1 LSLANASRRVINF
14 LIQERDLA
22 SDDVVLQVPKRLV
35 ASKLGIQPETFS
47 RILHRLVDAG
57 LIEVQRRTIRIMCE
71 EQLMTYQAG

>member
-1 LSLANASRRVINF
+1 RVINF

-22 SDDVVLQVPKRLV
+22 SGDVVLQVPKRLV